1 MPLQPVKC
9 QCCGARL
16 PVEGRGRPR
25 RFCSDACR
33 KQAFRERADEPTL
46 SVPRWALA
54 ALALELLQSSDEHSR
69 ALGRL
74 LRRGD
79 LRALY
84 RALQKAKA
92 GKLRP
97 S

>member
-1 MPLQPVKC
+1 MLQQPSTC

-16 PVEGRGRPR
+16 PVEGQGRPR

-33 KQAFRERADEPTL
+33 KQAFRERTDEPAL
-46 SVPRWALA
+46 SVPRWALT
-54 ALALELLQSSDEHSR
+54 ALGLALLQSSDEHSR

-79 LRALY
+79 LRSLY
-84 RALQKAKA
+84 R
-92 GKLRP
+92 KLRKV
-97 S
+97 